1 MYKARSPNIN
11 RHFTEIYSSNF
22 AHSNLAGNAPRV
34 KKIKMA
40 ANRGAVE
47 RFEDTI
53 EDILLY
59 LRHGFSVFEELNR
72 NSFTNDSNVAE
83 ILIIR
88 CEEFVCGLSLLY
100 RLVQWPVDIKQYFQ
114 DVMVLFQERISRILE
129 RLNIEEGLNYSCP
142 KINDSGGIGRPKVL
156 ITKEQIDGLRSLHF
170 SWKKIAEMLVMN
182 WTFLFGISFITLRN
196 QVNEC

>member
-1 MYKARSPNIN
+1 
-11 RHFTEIYSSNF
+11 
-22 AHSNLAGNAPRV
+22 
-34 KKIKMA
+34 MA

-59 LRHGFSVFEELNR
+59 LRHGFSIFEELNR

-83 ILIIR
+83 ILIFR

-114 DVMVLFQERISRILE
+114 EVMALFQERISRILE
-129 RLNIEEGLNYSCP
+129 RLNIEEGGNYSCP
-142 KINDSGGIGRPKVL
+142 KINDNGGIGRPKFL

-170 SWKKIAEMLVMN
+170 SWKKIAEMLGVSDGGKNLTWPLAIQLCTVKLMMMN

>member
-1 MYKARSPNIN
+1 
-11 RHFTEIYSSNF
+11 
-22 AHSNLAGNAPRV
+22 
-34 KKIKMA
+34 MA

-59 LRHGFSVFEELNR
+59 LRHGFSIFEELNR

-100 RLVQWPVDIKQYFQ
+100 RLVQWPVDITLDFSSLLKNHFECSFVSSECLLQSSNVCFE
-114 DVMVLFQERISRILE
+114 VRSE
-129 RLNIEEGLNYSCP
+129 C
-142 KINDSGGIGRPKVL
+142 
-156 ITKEQIDGLRSLHF
+156 LR
-170 SWKKIAEMLVMN
+170 
-182 WTFLFGISFITLRN
+182 
-196 QVNEC
+196 